1 MPRLDPD
8 GIGVAVSCLFNLESV
23 IPLAANINIAS
34 IHRASERIR
43 DVTACT
49 PLRRSFELSRHLG
62 TSVYLKLESMQD
74 TGSFKIRGAANFV
87 RRASE
92 RQNIQSLVAASSGN
106 HGRSVA
112 YLAAQMDL
120 SATICMT
127 TLVPKEKIAGIR
139 QFGAEAVIKGDNQNV
154 AVEEA
159 LKHARQSGAIY
170 VPPFDDT
177 DIIAGQGT
185 VGTEIL
191 QQQDGI
197 RTLIVPVSGGGLLS
211 GVAVAAK
218 ALDPTIKVIGVT
230 CEHDGVMYESM
241 RAGKVVEVQE
251 RPSIADAL
259 PGPIPLDNRYTFS
272 LCREFVDSI
281 HTVTDAS
288 IARAMRFAFDH
299 DKIILE
305 GAGAAG
311 IAFVLDHPELI
322 RERETAIVCSGCNIS
337 RQRLLG
343 IFEQF
348 GV

>member
-1 MPRLDPD
+1 MKRPRHAQPPRHRIQQPGKARID
-8 GIGVAVSCLFNLESV
+8 I
-23 IPLAANINIAS
+23 AA
-34 IHRASERIR
+34 IHRAAERIR
-43 DVTACT
+43 DIAACT

-62 TSVYLKLESMQD
+62 TGVYLKLENMQD

-92 RQNIQSLVAASSGN
+92 SQNIQSLVAASSGN

-112 YLAAQMDL
+112 YLAAEMGL
-120 SATICMT
+120 SATVCMT
-127 TLVPKEKIAGIR
+127 TLVPAEKIAGIR
-139 QFGAEAVIKGDNQNV
+139 QFGARTVIKGDNQNI

-159 LKHARQSGAIY
+159 LKRARGSGAIY
-170 VPPFDDT
+170 VPPFDHA

-185 VGTEIL
+185 VGSEIL
-191 QQQDGI
+191 RQQDGI

-218 ALDPTIKVIGVT
+218 ALAAGIEVIGVT
-230 CEHDGVMYESM
+230 CEHDGAMYESM
-241 RAGKVVEVQE
+241 RAGKVIEVRE

-299 DKIILE
+299 DKIVLE

-311 IAFVLDHPELI
+311 IAFALEHPELI
-322 RERETAIVCSGCNIS
+322 RERKTAIVCSGCNIS
-337 RQRLLG
+337 SQRLLG
-343 IFEQF
+343 IFAKF